1 MVSFEPIARLPLCVC
16 VCVCVGGGE
25 GWFIIQGVVTT
36 IGAVVTA
43 ATGVKKF

>member
-1 MVSFEPIARLPLCVC
+1 MGVIP
-16 VCVCVGGGE
+16 GME